1 MTKEMLEVHGNSNVN
16 DFLPVLRWVD
26 FGGVEKRMMRLMNK
40 MDKFFQ
46 NLVDGHRSAT
56 NNTSTRTS
64 GGSEEND
71 STSGGGSEENDNKG
85 RKTFTLIDSMLA
97 LQTTDP
103 EFYTD
108 ETLKAVM
115 LTMFRAGTE
124 TTSTTMEWAMSLLL
138 NHPEAVN
145 KARAEKDTNA
155 VSTCPHFCCHTNLP
169 TTALW
174 AAFMFPAAQCCWSML
189 GVFIGTLGHG
199 PS

>member
-1 MTKEMLEVHGNSNVN
+1 MMKEMLELHGNSNVN

-46 NLVDGHRSAT
+46 DLVDGHRSG
-56 NNTSTRTS
+56 TSTTSTSTS
-64 GGSEEND
+64 GGSEENG
-71 STSGGGSEENDNKG
+71 STSGGGSEENDNNMG
-85 RKTFTLIDSMLA
+85 RKTLTLIDSMLA

-138 NHPEAVN
+138 NHPEALN
-145 KARAEKDTNA
+145 KARAEIDANA
-155 VSTCPHFCCHTNLP
+155 VSTCPTFVATRIFRRLRCGRLSRSRRHNVVG
-169 TTALW
+169 
-174 AAFMFPAAQCCWSML
+174 QCLEHS
-189 GVFIGTLGHG
+189 
-199 PS
+199 